1 MGHVLIWGLHFS
13 GTGSWIPEGRMVTLE
28 QAGRSLSELEEEDAL
43 QRELFSQ
50 FPSHWREFVVS
61 DIPRNFIHLWW
72 DVPDYW
78 HNYSIAYV
86 VGRRIPY
93 LLLLGLALPQLL
105 RTIAGLA
112 RHPAATLDSMMLEVS
127 ALTLI
132 ALYTAVYS
140 LFGAFHARYRFPI
153 ELGLIVLAG
162 ATLRPVVE
170 NILMKWVFLP
180 AARRRLERVSG

>member
-13 GTGSWIPEGRMVTLE
+13 GTGSWITEGRMVALE
-28 QAGRSLSELEEEDAL
+28 KAGRNLSELEEEDAL

-50 FPSHWREFVVS
+50 FPSHRREYVVS

-78 HNYSIAYV
+78 SNYTIVYV

-93 LLLLGLALPQLL
+93 LLLLALALPQLL
-105 RTIAGLA
+105 RTLAGLA
-112 RHPAATLDSMMLEVS
+112 RQPRATLDRLMLEVS
-127 ALTLI
+127 VLMLI

-162 ATLRPVVE
+162 ITLRPVVE
-170 NILMKWVFLP
+170 RVLLNRVF
-180 AARRRLERVSG
+180 VSEAGRDV